1 MISTRKSARVHWA
14 AVFEGVWQRHQL
26 AKLCSCVIVE
36 LPRLVPV
43 YFKVT
48 PMIRRIVPQSLKRRL
63 KLVQRA
69 LADRRSGVARRFASR
84 PPSGDFEHHLS
95 LSQPI
100 LNATDEES
108 RRNKIHNIKVAAAAI
123 ETVQIEPGEV
133 FSFWQL
139 VGEPSHRNNFKRGI
153 NIIRGKVIEDFGGGL
168 CQLSGI
174 VYHVSLMAGLSVLE
188 RANHS
193 VDLYHDTER
202 YTPLGADCAVFYG
215 YKDLRLQN
223 DLSHPVRFRLAVS
236 DETLTC
242 FVESP
247 ERLEEITLSF
257 DILRDDEDGADV
269 VTRGGGRKLAESSYK
284 KGAASLAKAAE
295 IDLRS
300 NVHIAAVPAQLERH

>member
-1 MISTRKSARVHWA
+1 
-14 AVFEGVWQRHQL
+14 
-26 AKLCSCVIVE
+26 
-36 LPRLVPV
+36 
-43 YFKVT
+43 
-48 PMIRRIVPQSLKRRL
+48 MIRRIVPQSLKRRL
-63 KLVQRA
+63 KLAQRA

-95 LSQPI
+95 LSQPL
-100 LNATDEES
+100 LNATNEES
-108 RRNKIHNIKVAAAAI
+108 RLNKIHNIKVAAAAI

-133 FSFWQL
+133 LSFWQL

-174 VYHVSLMAGLSVLE
+174 IYHVSLMAGLSVLE
-188 RANHS
+188 RTNHS

-215 YKDLRLQN
+215 YKDLRLRN
-223 DLSHPVRFRLAVS
+223 DHGHPVRFRFAVD

-242 FVESP
+242 FIESP
-247 ERLEEITLSF
+247 ERLEGITLSF
-257 DILRDDEDGADV
+257 DILRDDEEGADV

-284 KGAASLAKAAE
+284 KGAA
-295 IDLRS
+295 
-300 NVHIAAVPAQLERH
+300 